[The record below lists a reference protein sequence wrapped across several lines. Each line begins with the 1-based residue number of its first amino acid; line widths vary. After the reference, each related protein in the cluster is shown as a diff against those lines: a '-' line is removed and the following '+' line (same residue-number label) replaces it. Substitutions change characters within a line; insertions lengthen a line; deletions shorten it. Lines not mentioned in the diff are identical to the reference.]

1 MQEESKH
8 LRYLQRVS
16 LMQRSLMEDSEHV
29 KASLRHTERL
39 RERAQ
44 KNFEVIDQENR
55 EETTA
60 YESQIIEMQ
69 RAIEE
74 MKGLLAASE
83 ADKGKLKRETQDGRI
98 GQENVSTNEDISQSR
113 QRL

>member
-16 LMQRSLMEDSEHV
+16 LMQRSLIEDSEHV

-44 KNFEVIDQENR
+44 KSIVEVTLVHDDEF
-55 EETTA
+55 TTEFWFMIA
-60 YESQIIEMQ
+60 FDAQHKSPTYKPSV
-69 RAIEE
+69 R
-74 MKGLLAASE
+74 
-83 ADKGKLKRETQDGRI
+83 
-98 GQENVSTNEDISQSR
+98 
-113 QRL
+113 

>member
-1 MQEESKH
+1 MKS
-8 LRYLQRVS
+8 
-16 LMQRSLMEDSEHV
+16 
-29 KASLRHTERL
+29 SLRHTERL

-60 YESQIIEMQ
+60 VEAQIVEMQ

-74 MKGLLAASE
+74 MRGLLA
-83 ADKGKLKRETQDGRI
+83 
-98 GQENVSTNEDISQSR
+98 
-113 QRL
+113 

>member
-1 MQEESKH
+1 LVQEESKN

-16 LMQRSLMEDSEHV
+16 LMQRSLLEDSEHV

-55 EETTA
+55 EETQA
-60 YESQIIEMQ
+60 VESQIGEMQ
-69 RAIEE
+69 RAIED
-74 MKGLLAASE
+74 MKAALKAAESE
-83 ADKGKLKRETQDGRI
+83 KAKLKRVTQD
-98 GQENVSTNEDISQSR
+98 
-113 QRL
+113 

>member
-1 MQEESKH
+1 
-8 LRYLQRVS
+8 
-16 LMQRSLMEDSEHV
+16 MEDSEHV

-44 KNFEVIDQENR
+44 KNFEVIDSENR

-60 YESQIIEMQ
+60 VESQIIDMQ

-74 MKGLLAASE
+74 MKALLAVAE
-83 ADKGKLKRETQDGRI
+83 AEKSKLKRET
-98 GQENVSTNEDISQSR
+98 
-113 QRL
+113 

>member
-1 MQEESKH
+1 VQEESKN

-16 LMQRSLMEDSEHV
+16 LMQRSLLEDSEHV

-55 EETTA
+55 EETQA
-60 YESQIIEMQ
+60 VESQIGEMQ
-69 RAIEE
+69 RAIED
-74 MKGLLAASE
+74 MKAALKAAESE
-83 ADKGKLKRETQDGRI
+83 KAKLKRVTQD
-98 GQENVSTNEDISQSR
+98 
-113 QRL
+113 